1 MFFDY
6 SMITIILLCI
16 AEIYGDFS
24 LRFYAQTNNVNYLAH
39 GIVGYGG
46 VVYFLIQALRVKNVL
61 YVNGLWDGVSGV
73 LESIAAYYI
82 LGDRLERPVEY
93 VGLLLIILGIALMK
107 M

>member
-6 SMITIILLCI
+6 STIIIILLCI

-24 LRFYAQTNNVNYLAH
+24 LRFYVQTNNVNYLAH
-39 GIVGYGG
+39 GIAGYAG

>member
-6 SMITIILLCI
+6 SMIIIILLCI

-39 GIVGYGG
+39 GIAGYGG
-46 VVYFLIQALRVKNVL
+46 VVYFLIQALRIKNVL
-61 YVNGLWDGVSGV
+61 YINGLWDGVSGV

>member
-6 SMITIILLCI
+6 SMIIIILLCVS
-16 AEIYGDFS
+16 EIYGDFS

-39 GIVGYGG
+39 GVAGYAG

-61 YVNGLWDGVSGV
+61 YVNGMWDGVSGV

-82 LGDRLERPVEY
+82 LGDRLEKSVHY
-93 VGLLLIILGIALMK
+93 IGLVFIILGIGLMK

>member
-1 MFFDY
+1 
-6 SMITIILLCI
+6 MIIIILLCI
-16 AEIYGDFS
+16 AEIYGDFA
-24 LRFYAQTNNVNYLAH
+24 LRFYAQTNNVNYLAQ
-39 GIVGYGG
+39 GILGYTG
-46 VVYFLIQALRVKNVL
+46 VVYFLIQALRLKNVL

-82 LGDRLERPVEY
+82 LGDRLEKPLEY